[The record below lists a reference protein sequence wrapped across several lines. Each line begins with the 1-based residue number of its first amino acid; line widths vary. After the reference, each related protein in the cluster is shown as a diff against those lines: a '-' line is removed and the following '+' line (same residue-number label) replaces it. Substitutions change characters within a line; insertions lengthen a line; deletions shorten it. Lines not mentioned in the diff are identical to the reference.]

1 MSYLRKLTGQTAIYG
16 LSSVVP
22 RLLNYILVPLHTR
35 VFLQEEYGIVTEMYA
50 YLAFL
55 LVILTYGMETGF
67 FRFASKEENTN
78 QTYSTAFYSL
88 LTTSALFFVAVS
100 LFSGNIV
107 SILGYPNNPEYV
119 IYLGG
124 IIAIDA
130 FCTIPF
136 ARLRLENRAKTF
148 SIIKVISVL
157 INVGLN
163 FFFLAICP
171 KFEIFQTLGIYN
183 PAIGIGYVFISN
195 LVSSISVL
203 VILLLFNHSLLP
215 SQFSVVKLRVLFLY
229 SFPLLVS
236 GLGGT
241 ANEWLD
247 RIFLKYLLP
256 EEENPLYQL
265 GIYGANLKLAVL
277 MVLFIQM
284 FRYAAEPFFFSSANT
299 NESKKIYA
307 DVLKYFLVFTI
318 LIFLGVSLFTD
329 IFKYFVGE
337 KFREGLGVVPILLLA
352 NLFNGIY
359 FNLSIWYK
367 LSNRTWYG
375 IYYTFAG
382 AAVTITLYFILIPNI
397 GYYGAAIAR
406 LICYIFMTVLCYYG
420 SRKYFKVPYQV
431 GRLVFYII
439 SGILIFIIGY
449 FVKINNDTIS
459 FLFRISLI
467 AGFLYMF
474 IVIEKIRLLTLLNS
488 LHNGSKNSK

>member
-1 MSYLRKLTGQTAIYG
+1 MSYLRKLSGQTAIYG

-35 VFLQEEYGIVTEMYA
+35 VFLQEEYGIITEMYA

-67 FRFASKEENTN
+67 FRFAAKEENTN
-78 QTYSTAFYSL
+78 TTYSTAFYSL
-88 LTTSALFFVAVS
+88 LTTSLLFFATVF
-100 LFSGNIV
+100 LFSDSIV
-107 SILGYPNNPEYV
+107 SVIGYPNNPEYV
-119 IYLGG
+119 IYLGA

-136 ARLRLENRAKTF
+136 ARLRLENKAKVF
-148 SIIKVISVL
+148 SSIKIISVV
-157 INVGLN
+157 INVSLN
-163 FFFLAICP
+163 FFFLALCP
-171 KFEIFQTLGIYN
+171 KYEFLQNLYIYN
-183 PAIGIGYVFISN
+183 ADIGIGYVFISN
-195 LVSSISVL
+195 LVSSIFV
-203 VILLLFNHSLLP
+203 VIILLVFNHNLLP
-215 SQFSVVKLRVLFLY
+215 SRFSVAKFKLLLLY

-247 RIFLKYLLP
+247 RIFLKYLIP
-256 EEENPLYQL
+256 DEQNPLYQL

-284 FRYAAEPFFFSSANT
+284 FRYAAEPFFFSNANT
-299 NESKKIYA
+299 VESKKIYA

-329 IFKYFVGE
+329 IFKFFVGE
-337 KFREGLGVVPILLLA
+337 RFREGLSVVPILLLA

-359 FNLSIWYK
+359 FNLSIWFK

-382 AAVTITLYFILIPNI
+382 AIITVTLYFLLIPKI
-397 GYYGAAIAR
+397 GFYGAAIAR
-406 LICYIFMTVLCYYG
+406 LACYIFMTVLCYYG
-420 SRKYFKVPYQV
+420 SKRYFNVPYQV
-431 GRLVFYII
+431 GRMFLYLIL
-439 SGILIFIIGY
+439 GILIFIIGY
-449 FVKINNDTIS
+449 FIKINNEAIS
-459 FLFRISLI
+459 FLFRILLI
-467 AGFLYMF
+467 AAFLYLF
-474 IVIEKIRLLTLLNS
+474 IVIEKIKVIPILNS
-488 LHNGSKNSK
+488 LRNDSKRS

>member
-1 MSYLRKLTGQTAIYG
+1 MSYIRKLTGQTAIYG

-35 VFLQEEYGIVTEMYA
+35 VFLQEEYGIITEMYA

-67 FRFASKEENTN
+67 FRFASKEENTST
-78 QTYSTAFYSL
+78 TYSTAFYSL
-88 LTTSALFFVAVS
+88 LTTSSLFFAAVF
-100 LFSGNIV
+100 LFSNSIV
-107 SILGYPNNPEYV
+107 NVIGYPQNPEYV
-119 IYLGG
+119 VYLGA

-136 ARLRLENRAKTF
+136 AKLRLENRAKTF
-148 SIIKVISVL
+148 SLIKIISVV

-163 FFFLAICP
+163 FFFLALCP
-171 KFEIFQTLGIYN
+171 KYEVLQNLYIYN
-183 PAIGIGYVFISN
+183 PNIGIGYVFISN
-195 LVSSISVL
+195 LVSSIFVL
-203 VILLLFNHSLLP
+203 IILLGFNHNLLP
-215 SQFSVVKLRVLFLY
+215 TRFSVVKFRVLLLY

-247 RIFLKYLLP
+247 RIFLKYLIPP
-256 EEENPLYQL
+256 EQNPLYQL

-284 FRYAAEPFFFSSANT
+284 FRYAAEPFFFSTANT
-299 NESKKIYA
+299 GESKKIYA

-337 KFREGLGVVPILLLA
+337 KFREGLSVVPILLLA

-359 FNLSIWYK
+359 FNLSIWFK
-367 LSNRTWYG
+367 LSNRTWFG

-382 AAVTITLYFILIPNI
+382 AAVTISLYFLLIPSI
-397 GYYGAAIAR
+397 GFYGAAIAR
-406 LICYIFMTVLCYYG
+406 LACYIFMTVLCYYG
-420 SRKYFKVPYQV
+420 SRKYFNVPYQV
-431 GRLVFYII
+431 GRMILYLI

-449 FVKINNDTIS
+449 FVKINNEAIS
-459 FLFRISLI
+459 FLFRILLI
-467 AGFLYMF
+467 ASFLYLF
-474 IVIEKIRLLTLLNS
+474 VVIEKIKLIPLLNS
-488 LHNGSKNSK
+488 LKNDRKHS